1 VAAASNQARVS
12 ADRARSRV
20 RFVAGIALIFLAV
33 VGLLRWTEGRRA
45 LRASHPPQSG
55 TLVVAGVEAPV
66 AIVRDRR
73 GVPHVRAAN
82 ERDAWFALG
91 FAHAQDRLAQM
102 LWLRRVAA
110 GRTAEVIG
118 DAGLAADRR
127 ARTLDL
133 AGLARRDAAR
143 QGPTVR
149 RVLDAYAAGVNA
161 RLARI
166 RAREEGA
173 PLALLEAVSDAD
185 PWTPADSLALVK
197 LMAWSYGS
205 GIDEA
210 IVLEQLVRR
219 LGAAAARPFFPR
231 GVGSGAVPPEPE
243 PAVDETPDPPAPA
256 SARAE
261 RVRADAGDVAALRRA
276 AGWAGASIGSS
287 AWVVAGALTARGR
300 PLLAADAHLQPLFPS
315 HFYQADLA
323 GGELQAAGATLPGVP
338 VFWTGFNPWLT
349 WASTGSSA
357 VVADLFEETLHAED
371 GLRYADGNGWRELS
385 VREEEIRS
393 SPGGEGERLRVRSTI
408 RGPLVD
414 ELIPGADRPL
424 SLRWT
429 GALAGGGI
437 EGLLRAAKARSAEQ
451 LLAALALHHEPA
463 LVVAYADAAGEAGV
477 QLSGALP
484 RRRMASGLQPV
495 PARNPAFAWSDTIDP
510 AALPRRRMPPGVGW
524 AVAADR
530 SLAGRESGIEFFWQ
544 PGDRARR
551 IEALLAEAS
560 AAGPLRPATLGAML
574 ADRRAAAAEPLLTL
588 VLAQATRFDAV
599 SREEREVIELLEDW
613 DRDAGRRSAGAAVF
627 HVLVAQLL
635 RELYEPALGRELLER
650 FLALPRVDGASLVL
664 SALAAAERGGDDELP
679 WTSRPFVR
687 KALRES
693 LRGAWISL
701 SVELGTNRERWAWG
715 RLKTLRFA
723 PLWPDAWR
731 GDPARLGPFPYGGDP
746 ASIAVAEHPALGPWA
761 PRVISSWRFVADTAD
776 LDQALTALAPGQSE
790 HAGHPNATD
799 GIERWID
806 DGLALLSTSDP
817 VIEDGPVQRLVLV
830 PRE

>member
-1 VAAASNQARVS
+1 VAAASDQVRAS

-20 RFVAGIALIFLAV
+20 RFVAGIALLFLAV

-45 LRASHPPQSG
+45 LHASHPPQSG
-55 TLVVAGVEAPV
+55 TLVVAGVDAPV

-110 GRTAEVIG
+110 GRTAELIG
-118 DAGLAADRR
+118 EDGLAADRR

-143 QGPTVR
+143 QGSSVR

-173 PLALLEAVSDAD
+173 PLALLEPVSDVD

-205 GIDEA
+205 GIDEV

-243 PAVDETPDPPAPA
+243 PAVDETPSTPAPA
-256 SARAE
+256 SARAG
-261 RVRADAGDVAALRRA
+261 RASAGAGDVAALRRA

-287 AWVVAGALTARGR
+287 AWVVAGGLTARGR

-323 GGELQAAGATLPGVP
+323 GGDLQAAGATLPGVP

-371 GLRYADGNGWRELS
+371 PARYADGSGWRELEL
-385 VREEEIRS
+385 REEEIRS
-393 SPGGEGERLRVRSTI
+393 ADGEVERLRVRSTQ

-429 GALAGGGI
+429 GALPGGGI
-437 EGLLRAAKARSAEQ
+437 EGMLRAVKARSAAQ
-451 LLAALALHHEPA
+451 LLAALALHREPA
-463 LVVAYADAAGEAGV
+463 LVVAYADDAGEAGV
-477 QLSGALP
+477 QLAGALP

-510 AALPRRRMPPGVGW
+510 AALPRRRLGPGVDW

-530 SLAGRESGIEFFWQ
+530 SLAGRESGVEFFWQ

-551 IEALLAEAS
+551 IEMLLGQARAE
-560 AAGPLRPATLGAML
+560 GPLRPATLGGML

-588 VLAQATRFDAV
+588 ILAQATRDTAV
-599 SREEREVIELLEDW
+599 SREQREVIELLEEW

-635 RELYEPALGRELLER
+635 RELFEPALGRELLER
-650 FLALPRVDGASLVL
+650 YLALPRVDGASLVL
-664 SALAAAERGGDDELP
+664 DALAAAERGGDEELP
-679 WTSRPFVR
+679 WTSRGFVR

-746 ASIAVAEHPALGPWA
+746 ASIAVAEHPALGPWT
-761 PRVISSWRFVADTAD
+761 PRVVSAWRFVADTAD

-806 DGLALLSTSDP
+806 DRLALLSTSDP
-817 VIEDGPVQRLVLV
+817 VIEDGPVHRLVLV